1 MIWVNTNSSGERTV
15 FQNSGA
21 DVRSMKVG
29 KDNTETFVSLISRA
43 KEWFAMGYNENW
55 KKEL

>member
-1 MIWVNTNSSGERTV
+1 
-15 FQNSGA
+15 
-21 DVRSMKVG
+21 MKVG